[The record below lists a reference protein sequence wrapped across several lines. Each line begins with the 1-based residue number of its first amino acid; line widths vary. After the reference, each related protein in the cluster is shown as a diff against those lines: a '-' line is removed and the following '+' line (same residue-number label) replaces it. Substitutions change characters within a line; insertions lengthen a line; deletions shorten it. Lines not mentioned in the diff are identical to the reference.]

1 MLTYIKLYISWYVST
16 QARTWCVAS
25 PIAGDDKLNTAI
37 DYYCK
42 QPRVD
47 CSVIRPGGPCYQ
59 PNSVREHASVVLNLY
74 YKSHNGISPYCPDE
88 VGGISIVDPCK
99 SLKPIPSL
107 RIVINHVPIYL
118 SLSIFRYFKVYIC
131 SFFW

>member
-1 MLTYIKLYISWYVST
+1 MQLKAHAYTRSKDTLAEELTKE
-16 QARTWCVAS
+16 ARTWCIAS

-74 YKSHNGISPYCPDE
+74 YKSHNGISPYCPAD
-88 VGGISIVDPCK
+88 VGGISIVDPSKGSCK
-99 SLKPIPSL
+99 YP
-107 RIVINHVPIYL
+107 
-118 SLSIFRYFKVYIC
+118 
-131 SFFW
+131 